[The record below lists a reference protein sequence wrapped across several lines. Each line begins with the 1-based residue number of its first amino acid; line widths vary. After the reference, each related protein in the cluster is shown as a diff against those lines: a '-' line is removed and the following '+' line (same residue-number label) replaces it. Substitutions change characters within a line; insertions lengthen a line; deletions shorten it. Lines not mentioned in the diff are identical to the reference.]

1 MDPLKIGA
9 FTLMSLMGVFS
20 ASPSSQ
26 AQFSNTY
33 ESHEIADNIHSF
45 GNPGGRSLW
54 IEMPDSIVVIDPI
67 NVRAA
72 TALRADIRKHTDKP
86 VSHVIYSHEHYDHIR
101 GGKILADEGATF
113 IAHEKCMDT
122 FDYVPDPDV
131 VTPTFTYSDTY
142 TLDLGGPVVELL
154 YLGRN
159 HGDCMTITRF
169 PKERLLF
176 VVDLMAE
183 RSLPFGSLPDY
194 YPGDTVR
201 TLKAIQALDFDRI
214 ARGHSSPVVD
224 RQVLNETT
232 AYWSDLMTSVKAKID
247 AGVPAFEIMETHE
260 LPQYESWRNYDRWF
274 KLHVERA
281 VWHYVIGW

>member
-1 MDPLKIGA
+1 MPVCRVGLLLGLIMAGA
-9 FTLMSLMGVFS
+9 V
-20 ASPSSQ
+20 SSVSH
-26 AQFSNTY
+26 AQRVMPF
-33 ESHEIADNIHSF
+33 EALEIAPGIHSF

-54 IEMPDSIVVIDPI
+54 VEMANSVVVFDPI
-67 NVRAA
+67 NVKAA
-72 TALRADIRKHTDKP
+72 KALRADIAENTDKP

-101 GGKILADEGATF
+101 GGQIFADEGAIF
-113 IAHEKCMDT
+113 IAQEKCMDT

-131 VTPTFTYSDTY
+131 VRPTVTYSDTY
-142 TLDLGGPVVELL
+142 TLDLGGPVIELL

-169 PKERLLF
+169 PEERLLF

-201 TLKAIQALDFDRI
+201 TLKAIQALEFDRI

-224 RQVLNETT
+224 RTVLNETT
-232 AYWSDLMTSVKAKID
+232 AYWLDLMTSVKTRFDNGD
-247 AGVPAFEIMETHE
+247 AAFAIMDSHD
-260 LPQYESWRNYDRWF
+260 LPQYRTWNNYDLWF
-274 KLHVERA
+274 KLHVERV
-281 VWHYVIGW
+281 VWHYALGW